1 MLQAVMVSYYLRYC
15 RKIADYNIL
24 SILFLGQLWMLDG
37 TTLMNRGGIWQSSEQ
52 WNFQPKDGK
61 IIVENTSKNK
71 VLGIKDKDK
80 VIKEDFTKNETK
92 QWWMKVESDIEG
104 FFKLESFESK
114 KFLRAKVNGKYKHN
128 FRVSPG

>member
-1 MLQAVMVSYYLRYC
+1 
-15 RKIADYNIL
+15 
-24 SILFLGQLWMLDG
+24 MLDG
-37 TTLMNRGGIWQSSEQ
+37 TTLKNRGGIWQSSEQ

-71 VLGIKDKDK
+71 VLGIKDEDK
-80 VIKEDFTKNETK
+80 VIMEDPTTGEKNQLWMKNESK
-92 QWWMKVESDIEG
+92 IKG
-104 FFKLESFESK
+104 FFKLRSFKSE

>member
-1 MLQAVMVSYYLRYC
+1 
-15 RKIADYNIL
+15 
-24 SILFLGQLWMLDG
+24 MLDG
-37 TTLMNRGGIWQSSEQ
+37 TTLKNRGGIWQSSEQ